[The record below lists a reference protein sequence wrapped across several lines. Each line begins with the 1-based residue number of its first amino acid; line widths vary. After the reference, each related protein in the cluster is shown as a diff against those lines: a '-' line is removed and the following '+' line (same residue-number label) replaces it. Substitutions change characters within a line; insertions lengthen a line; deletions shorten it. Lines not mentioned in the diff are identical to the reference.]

1 MKPIS
6 ARFETF
12 AQHGLQLALRY
23 FGRRQMAVMLAAT
36 RNPRQAQSAVL
47 ARIIA
52 ANAATEF
59 GQEHG
64 FSTLADDQAYQR
76 NVPPQSYESLRLY
89 IDKQATARRPYL
101 TAEQPIFYAR
111 TSGTTAEPK
120 FIPVTKAGFGR
131 FRQRQK
137 LFAYAQLVGS
147 RIYQGKILG
156 IGSAATE
163 GHLANGTPYGSMT
176 GLFYRNMPWLIRRK
190 FVLPAEVFEIAD
202 YEIRYRVMATLAL
215 AEANITGIATANPST
230 LIRLLSVINLHLDGI
245 ISDLAAGRVSDVD
258 TLTPAQ
264 RRAVERGFTARQ
276 GRARQLQALR
286 GRGISLSIADLW
298 PDLQAL
304 VTWTGGSC
312 AIALKALKPALPER
326 TQIIE
331 AGYLSSE
338 CRGSINI
345 DVAQNICLP
354 TLLDHFFEFVEQ
366 EEWEAGR
373 SEFLRLDQIVEG
385 RRYYLFVTTPDGLY
399 RYDMN
404 DIIAVTGFV
413 NATPTIAFLQKGKGV
428 TNITGEKLY
437 ESQIIEAVAEAGVA
451 TSFYVVLADE
461 ECAEYRLYLESTMTQ
476 PLDMSDM
483 AQKIERQLYARN
495 SEYADKRQSGR
506 LAALRCYQLQPGT
519 DQAYRRHCVD
529 NGQRDGQF
537 KIMPLQY
544 ARECSFDFESWRIL
558 AG

>member
-1 MKPIS
+1 
-6 ARFETF
+6 
-12 AQHGLQLALRY
+12 
-23 FGRRQMAVMLAAT
+23 
-36 RNPRQAQSAVL
+36 
-47 ARIIA
+47 
-52 ANAATEF
+52 
-59 GQEHG
+59 
-64 FSTLADDQAYQR
+64 
-76 NVPPQSYESLRLY
+76 
-89 IDKQATARRPYL
+89 
-101 TAEQPIFYAR
+101 
-111 TSGTTAEPK
+111 
-120 FIPVTKAGFGR
+120 
-131 FRQRQK
+131 
-137 LFAYAQLVGS
+137 
-147 RIYQGKILG
+147 
-156 IGSAATE
+156 
-163 GHLANGTPYGSMT
+163 MT

-230 LIRLLSVINLHLDGI
+230 LIRLLSVINLHLDEI

-286 GRGISLSIADLW
+286 GGGISLSIADLW
-298 PDLQAL
+298 PNLQAL

-404 DIIAVTGFV
+404 DIIAVTGRV

-461 ECAEYRLYLESTMTQ
+461 ECAETKPRKGLIPTGRAHADQ
-476 PLDMSDM
+476 
-483 AQKIERQLYARN
+483 RN
-495 SEYADKRQSGR
+495 GDEIQD
-506 LAALRCYQLQPGT
+506 
-519 DQAYRRHCVD
+519 
-529 NGQRDGQF
+529 DGQVAEIHDLLLTQAV
-537 KIMPLQY
+537 K
-544 ARECSFDFESWRIL
+544 
-558 AG
+558 G